1 MDEFL
6 PKIVFNI
13 KSASSSFLVVSI
25 PGLDIFYCQEHPF
38 YEARSRALPS
48 GFFRFGISGHPAP
61 PSDYTSRSDEDGG
74 RLRGRCCEA
83 SP

>member
-13 KSASSSFLVVSI
+13 QERITFILVVSI
-25 PGLDIFYCQEHPF
+25 PGVDIFYYQEHPF